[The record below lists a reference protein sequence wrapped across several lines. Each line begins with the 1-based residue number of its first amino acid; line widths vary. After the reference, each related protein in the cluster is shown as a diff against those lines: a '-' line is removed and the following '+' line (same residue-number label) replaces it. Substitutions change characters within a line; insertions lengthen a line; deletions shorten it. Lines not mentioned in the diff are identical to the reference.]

1 MSDSEDLESANLQPS
16 WSLEP
21 SEGSSLLPA
30 KSGGAFVEEGTFRYA
45 LQPLYESFAI
55 HMHYM
60 IRNANSWQTDLV
72 LSSNATNQ

>member
-21 SEGSSLLPA
+21 TEGSLLLPA

-45 LQPLYESFAI
+45 LQPLYEPFTI
-55 HMHYM
+55 QMHYM
-60 IRNANSWQTDLV
+60 IRNACIL
-72 LSSNATNQ
+72 